1 MGLDFVECVMSLEEE
16 LGIRLTDE
24 EVSTWRTVGD
34 VFTHLEQRRPERA
47 GCSTQVSF
55 HLVRHA
61 LMTHGQFERNELTT
75 AFDLRS
81 VPATTWRAIARESPL
96 RWPRQPLGVLRRAEP
111 LGPYVAEASRQW
123 AFPLGFFSR
132 ERLWSTIRTIVS
144 DQSGWPIDRIG
155 ESTQICDVFP
165 DG

>member
-16 LGIRLTDE
+16 LGLRLTDE

-34 VFTHLEQRRPERA
+34 VFTHLEQCRPERA
-47 GCSTQVSF
+47 GCATQVSF
-55 HLVRHA
+55 HLVRRA
-61 LMTHGQFERNELTT
+61 LMTHGQFQRHELTT

-81 VPATTWRAIARESPL
+81 VPAPTWRAIERESPL
-96 RWPRQPLGVLRRAEP
+96 RWSRRPLWSLRRTGP
-111 LGPYVAEASRQW
+111 LAAFLTEVGRQW

-132 ERLWSTIRTIVS
+132 ERLWSTIRNIVS
-144 DQSGWPIDRIG
+144 DQSGWPIERIG
-155 ESTQICDVFP
+155 ESTQISDLFP